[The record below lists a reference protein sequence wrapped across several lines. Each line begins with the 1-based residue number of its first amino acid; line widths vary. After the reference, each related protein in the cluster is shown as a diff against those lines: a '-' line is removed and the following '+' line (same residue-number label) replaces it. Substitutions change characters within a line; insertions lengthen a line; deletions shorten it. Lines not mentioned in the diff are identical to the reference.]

1 MRVKNNEVFAYLK
14 PSLDAHTLGVNAAA
28 ELLRS
33 CGYEVVTGDVD
44 ISQVLN
50 DIRYQTNQEKLID
63 WLRGNNITHVG
74 MSYRLDEA
82 IAVHM
87 VGYVLYAL
95 KEHQMLASQGG
106 PINGVSFAGL
116 PKACKQIKEQFNDF
130 ILTFQGSE
138 SPQETLGKYGV
149 PEERIPVE
157 MKEGS
162 KYDET
167 LLKFGEEIIRKKA
180 YLDMK
185 PIDRA
190 TYPDKGTTKDTLI
203 KRLNATMT
211 DNYAPLLRAHVGPY
225 SSDASRE
232 ENVQEFLEW
241 CRHLSATG
249 YLDIVSVGSSQLS
262 QSNFGEDW
270 GDRPNGGGVPVNTP
284 EEFEQIAEAASPMLV
299 RTYSGTQRIPEMAH
313 IYEEHLNTAWHALS
327 LWWFNKMDGRG
338 PYDVYTNLV
347 EHVKTMKYIAQTNKP
362 FEPNTPHHFGFRGA
376 DDTTYVLSA
385 YLAAKLAKKVGI
397 KTFVLQIMLN
407 TPRYTWGVQDLAK
420 SRATLKLVR
429 SLEDENFRVI
439 LQPRAG
445 LDYFSPDLDQARV
458 QLAAVSALIDD
469 IEPLNEQSP
478 PILHVVSYSEADH
491 LATPSVINESVQI
504 TQMAIQEYR
513 RQRRAGLVPDMS
525 QNEDVLSRME
535 VLLKRVNQMVSAIEE
550 HVSDP
555 YSAEGLY
562 TIFASGFLPTPYIWA
577 EKDEFEYATKW
588 WTKPYQGG
596 VWAVDEEGK
605 PLTSQQIITEAI
617 RHIPEVEYRL
627 KQRQNGIEFRIK

>member
-1 MRVKNNEVFAYLK
+1 MSVKDNEIFAYLK

-33 CGYEVVTGDVD
+33 CGYQVITGDVA
-44 ISQVLN
+44 IANILN
-50 DIRYQTNQEKLID
+50 DIRYPTNQEKLIA
-63 WLRGNNITHVG
+63 WLRQNKITHIG
-74 MSYRLDEA
+74 LSYRLDEA
-82 IAVHM
+82 VAVDM

-95 KEHQMLASQGG
+95 RGNQMLASQGG

-116 PKACKQIKEQFNDF
+116 PKACKQINEQFNDF
-130 ILTFQGSE
+130 VLTFQGSE
-138 SPQETLGKYGV
+138 SPQETLNRYGV
-149 PEERIPVE
+149 PEERIPEE

-162 KYDET
+162 KYDEI
-167 LLKFGEEIIRKKA
+167 LLNFGAKLIREKA

-185 PIDRA
+185 PISRA
-190 TYPDKGTTKDTLI
+190 SYPDKGTNKDTLI
-203 KRLNATMT
+203 KRINATMT
-211 DNYAPLLRAHVGPY
+211 DNYAPLLRAHVGPF
-225 SSDASRE
+225 SSDATRE
-232 ENVQEFLEW
+232 ENVREFQDW
-241 CRHLSATG
+241 CKYLSDTG
-249 YLDIVSVGSSQLS
+249 YLDIVSIGSSQLS

-270 GDRPNGGGVPVNTP
+270 GDKPNGGGVPVNTP
-284 EEFEQIAEAASPMLV
+284 EEFEQIAAAASPMLV
-299 RTYSGTQRIPEMAH
+299 RTYSGTKRIPEMAQ

-347 EHVKTMKYIAQTNKP
+347 EHVKTMKYIAKTNKP

-397 KTFVLQIMLN
+397 QTFVLQIMLN

-420 SRATLKLVR
+420 ARAALKLVR

-478 PILHVVSYSEADH
+478 PVLHVVSYSEADH
-491 LATPSVINESVQI
+491 LATPPVINESVQI
-504 TQMAIQEYR
+504 TQTAIQEYR

-525 QNEDVLSRME
+525 KNEDVLSRTE
-535 VLLKRVNQMVSAIEE
+535 ILLKRVNKIVAAIEA
-550 HVSDP
+550 HVTDP
-555 YSAEGLY
+555 YSPEGFY
-562 TIFASGFLPTPYIWA
+562 TIFAAGFMPTPYIWA
-577 EKDEFEYATKW
+577 EKGEFEYATKW
-588 WTKPYQGG
+588 RTKPYQGG
-596 VWAVDEEGK
+596 VWAVDENGEI
-605 PLTSQQIITEAI
+605 LTAEQVVEAAI

-627 KQRQNGIEFRIK
+627 KQQRNGMEF